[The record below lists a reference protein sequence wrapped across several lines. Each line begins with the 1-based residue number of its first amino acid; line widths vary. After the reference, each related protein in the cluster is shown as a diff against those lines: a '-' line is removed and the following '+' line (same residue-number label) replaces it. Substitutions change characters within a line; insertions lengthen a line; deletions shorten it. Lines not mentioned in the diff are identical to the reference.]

1 MLVMVAADSLLMAG
15 AQACVPAPE
24 AFLRVLKPPASPL
37 RTPPVMPQDDRGRC
51 DRHPSVDPGGVAHGH
66 HGCLWATLPG
76 SISAWS
82 FIPWSLRF
90 AQMTRGYRAMKPPAS
105 TPAQPA
111 TGIYLYPMN
120 RFGVKKIKAFGLHI
134 PSQTHLEHR
143 RVDLTANPSSYNVKC
158 RGMNYILL
166 MIPSFVELMK
176 STIFR
181 ISGLSGTCSLICN
194 TASNTLV

>member
-1 MLVMVAADSLLMAG
+1 MVDITGNMGVSRRNSQLIFEACGGTSCKGDMLVMVAADCPLMAG

-90 AQMTRGYRAMKPPAS
+90 AEMTRGYRAMKPPAS

-120 RFGVKKIKAFGLHI
+120 RFGVKKDQGLRPTHPVTD
-134 PSQTHLEHR
+134 PS
-143 RVDLTANPSSYNVKC
+143 
-158 RGMNYILL
+158 
-166 MIPSFVELMK
+166 
-176 STIFR
+176 
-181 ISGLSGTCSLICN
+181 
-194 TASNTLV
+194 